1 MKRDKVIIEKREII
15 SIKEKEKEKEFM
27 KKVKMKY
34 IDKENEEKNIKENS
48 GKKVKVILLEVSAQS
63 IVLLGR
69 RHRRRRRRRRAHLAP
84 RTAIIQ
90 RVDTGDYI

>member
-1 MKRDKVIIEKREII
+1 MLNKIQ
-15 SIKEKEKEKEFM
+15 
-27 KKVKMKY
+27 
-34 IDKENEEKNIKENS
+34 
-48 GKKVKVILLEVSAQS
+48 GKKIKVILLEVSAQS

>member
-1 MKRDKVIIEKREII
+1 MRK
-15 SIKEKEKEKEFM
+15 
-27 KKVKMKY
+27 
-34 IDKENEEKNIKENS
+34 KNIKENS

-90 RVDTGDYI
+90 RVDRGDYI